1 MKPSVEIFDSNDGG
15 ILASI
20 AQKYSSLVTF
30 HDDQTLIEKRLSKL
44 GPGGFFRLSD
54 KHLDESQYLLVHQGD
69 LEE

>member
-44 GPGGFFRLSD
+44 TRIGC
-54 KHLDESQYLLVHQGD
+54 
-69 LEE
+69 